1 MSVTTVNQP
10 CISILGPK
18 LRILHT
24 FSTQGSKM
32 IYKRLSKALLMITLI
47 YTCSASVALEEGD
60 KIPEF
65 DIASIYENQPNIS
78 LKDLEGKTL
87 FIDFWAS
94 WCAPCITSLPLY
106 NEIYDKYQ
114 DQGLEVI
121 AVNVDNPI
129 EDGLDFLLDTPLDF
143 LIPQDPEGDVSEMF
157 GVIGMPSS
165 YLVSP
170 DGNVRLVHMGF
181 RNGDIDIIEEEIQKV
196 LAEN

>member
-1 MSVTTVNQP
+1 
-10 CISILGPK
+10 
-18 LRILHT
+18 
-24 FSTQGSKM
+24 M

-47 YTCSASVALEEGD
+47 STCSVSLALEEGD

-170 DGNVRLVHMGF
+170 DGSVRLVHMGF

>member
-1 MSVTTVNQP
+1 
-10 CISILGPK
+10 
-18 LRILHT
+18 
-24 FSTQGSKM
+24 M

-47 YTCSASVALEEGD
+47 SACSASMALEEGD

-170 DGNVRLVHMGF
+170 DGSVRLVHMGF

>member
-1 MSVTTVNQP
+1 
-10 CISILGPK
+10 
-18 LRILHT
+18 
-24 FSTQGSKM
+24 M
-32 IYKRLSKALLMITLI
+32 IYKRLSKVLLMITLI
-47 YTCSASVALEEGD
+47 FTCSGTIALEEGD

>member
-1 MSVTTVNQP
+1 
-10 CISILGPK
+10 
-18 LRILHT
+18 
-24 FSTQGSKM
+24 M
-32 IYKRLSKALLMITLI
+32 IFKATSKAVVTITLVLT
-47 YTCSASVALEEGD
+47 YSTSLALEEGD
-60 KIPEF
+60 QIPEF
-65 DIASIYENQPNIS
+65 DIASIYESQPNIS
-78 LKDLEGKTL
+78 LKNLEGKTL

-106 NEIYDKYQ
+106 NEIYHKYQ
-114 DQGLEVI
+114 DRGLEII

>member
-1 MSVTTVNQP
+1 
-10 CISILGPK
+10 
-18 LRILHT
+18 
-24 FSTQGSKM
+24 M

-47 YTCSASVALEEGD
+47 STCSASMALEEGD

-170 DGNVRLVHMGF
+170 DGSVRLVHMGF